1 MPNSHYLAERLRA
14 HARLY
19 RHIAAETWS
28 EDKARELVR
37 LADECTRMADAIA
50 AGEETSCNRPGAST
64 RAKRDAGNDDAR
76 LRVAAAARADK
87 I

>member
-1 MPNSHYLAERLRA
+1 MPQGARSGRRAWSARLNPGHRAVTDPQHLAERLRA

-37 LADECTRMADAIA
+37 LADECVRAADAIA
-50 AGEETSCNRPGAST
+50 ADE
-64 RAKRDAGNDDAR
+64 
-76 LRVAAAARADK
+76 AALQIAHK
-87 I
+87 PVH